1 MARRHDRR
9 IDPPGKSSPAILAL
23 GAVSHDSRALKPVTP
38 PRTIIERQ
46 RELAELAK
54 RARSAAQRA
63 QRAPS
68 IPDESDLWKDEITQR
83 TSPEELAK
91 LKAPEIASGLD
102 ITWGEGRRIRAS
114 GVAAVAVALAGAVLA
129 AWKLFG

>member
-1 MARRHDRR
+1 MGLIDDPSRARR
-9 IDPPGKSSPAILAL
+9 AEILADDPDAPR
-23 GAVSHDSRALKPVTP
+23 GGEARAMNA

-46 RELAELAK
+46 RRLAEIAK
-54 RARSAAQRA
+54 DARTAAQRA